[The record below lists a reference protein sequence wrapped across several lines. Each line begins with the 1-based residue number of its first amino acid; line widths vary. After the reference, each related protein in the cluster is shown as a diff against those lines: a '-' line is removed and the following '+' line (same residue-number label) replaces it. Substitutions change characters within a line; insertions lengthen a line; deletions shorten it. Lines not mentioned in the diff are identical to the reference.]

1 MSMSQL
7 STNFFYSH
15 RSLLQYAKNPV
26 NMLFLELIMFHKDK
40 DIILR
45 SDDPISPLIYQILQN
60 NADAVEI
67 VHTREWEKYF
77 FSLCLLFQ

>member
-1 MSMSQL
+1 
-7 STNFFYSH
+7 
-15 RSLLQYAKNPV
+15 
-26 NMLFLELIMFHKDK
+26 MFHKDK